1 MNKVLE
7 ALKKLLPEEKFQPV
21 AEAVQQAIEESKQEL
36 ETEYNA
42 KLEEAYAQLAKE
54 LKDAESTA
62 EKGYQ
67 EAYSIIEDLRTRL
80 ETQNAEWQQAM
91 DEGYEEAYQ
100 MLIEQRGKAEKLEVE
115 IYEEYDKKLSD
126 MKSYMVDKL
135 DEFLAYKAKDMAQAA
150 RRAALNDSTVA
161 EHKVALD
168 KVVDILSDY
177 ITDDDY
183 ALATSSK
190 LEEALKMLEDLR
202 AKQRILEARNI
213 NLSRENKK
221 LNESV
226 RGMEQTIT
234 ESKKAKVE
242 SKKNVTGRGKKELD
256 NVEVIAEH
264 NAATSSTTSTKDA
277 DTTIAESFGSQL
289 DAMRVL
295 AGLQKNS

>member
-177 ITDDDY
+177 ISDDDY

-234 ESKKAKVE
+234 ESKKAKIE

-264 NAATSSTTSTKDA
+264 NAAPSSTTSTKDA

>member
-7 ALKKLLPEEKFQPV
+7 ALKKLLPEDKFKPV
-21 AEAVQQAIEESKQEL
+21 AEAVQHALEEAKQEL
-36 ETEYNA
+36 ETEYNS
-42 KLEEAYAQLAKE
+42 KLEEAYAQLANE
-54 LKDAESTA
+54 LKDAECTA

-67 EAYSIIEDLRTRL
+67 EAYSIIQDLRTRL

-100 MLIEQRGKAEKLEVE
+100 MLISERNKNEKLEVE
-115 IYEEYDKKLSD
+115 IYEEYDKKLAD

-135 DEFLAYKAKDMAQAA
+135 DEFLTYKAKDMAQAA
-150 RRAALNDSTVA
+150 RRAALNDSTIA

-177 ITDDDY
+177 ISDEDY

-221 LNESV
+221 LNEAV
-226 RGMEQTIT
+226 RSMEQTIT
-234 ESKKAKVE
+234 ESTKKAKTE
-242 SKKNVTGRGKKELD
+242 KKNVTGRGKKELD

-264 NAATSSTTSTKDA
+264 NATPSSNPSNKDA
-277 DTTIAESFGSQL
+277 DTTIAESFGSSL
-289 DAMRVL
+289 DAIRVL